1 MVQEFLNEVVGHQL
15 DVHSTTTHIGQQQS
29 VLEKMFFV
37 ASPVKLR
44 ATLTEL
50 LWTGKD

>member
-1 MVQEFLNEVVGHQL
+1 MGQEFLNEVDGHQL
-15 DVHSTTTHIGQQQS
+15 DVPSTMTHINQQQS
-29 VLEKMFFV
+29 VLERMSFV
-37 ASPVKLR
+37 ASPAKLK

>member
-1 MVQEFLNEVVGHQL
+1 MGQEFLNEVDGHQL
-15 DVHSTTTHIGQQQS
+15 DAPSTMTHIDQQQS
-29 VLEKMFFV
+29 VLERMYFV

-44 ATLTEL
+44 ETLTEL

>member
-1 MVQEFLNEVVGHQL
+1 MEQEFLNEMDGHQL
-15 DVHSTTTHIGQQQS
+15 DVPSTMTHIDQQQS
-29 VLEKMFFV
+29 VLERMYFV

-44 ATLTEL
+44 ETLTEL

>member
-1 MVQEFLNEVVGHQL
+1 MVQESLNEVVGHQL
-15 DVHSTTTHIGQQQS
+15 DAPSMTTHIDQQQS

>member
-1 MVQEFLNEVVGHQL
+1 MEQEFLNEVDGHQL
-15 DVHSTTTHIGQQQS
+15 DVPSTMTHIDQQQS
-29 VLEKMFFV
+29 VLERMYFV

-44 ATLTEL
+44 ETLTEL